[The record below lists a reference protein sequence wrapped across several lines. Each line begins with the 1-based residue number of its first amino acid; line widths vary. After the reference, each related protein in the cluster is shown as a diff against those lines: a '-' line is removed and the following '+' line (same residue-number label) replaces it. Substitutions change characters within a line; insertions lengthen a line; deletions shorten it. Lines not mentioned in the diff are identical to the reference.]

1 MPKRHEPSHDEI
13 EALAATFRA
22 LWRRDKPLRPWL
34 RKHRQMV
41 LDLVH
46 DEWSWNSIAKVFSV
60 AGIKYREGNGKDWH
74 GEGLRCEFARAALLL
89 KRDKNRAI
97 VIDEH
102 QSARTIDGASVLFSG
117 ETPAASVPVVSLAA
131 SDRAGSITE
140 IPTAQNVTPTALTT
154 PAPIFKAFSLKPQE
168 TQSEPSPAEYEEQEA
183 IRRRMFGQ

>member
-89 KRDKNRAI
+89 KRDKNPPI
-97 VIDEH
+97 VIDARRAR
-102 QSARTIDGASVLFSG
+102 QAKDALDVPRLSDNSKAASFVVASRSAPH
-117 ETPAASVPVVSLAA
+117 EPAAA
-131 SDRAGSITE
+131 
-140 IPTAQNVTPTALTT
+140 
-154 PAPIFKAFSLKPQE
+154 PAPVAPVPRFKPVSFRPPE
-168 TQSEPSPAEYEEQEA
+168 PRRMPSPEELAEIEQN
-183 IRRRMFGQ
+183 RRLTFGHS